1 MIDQYKEAFS
11 LFDEDGDGLI
21 NGEELGIVIRA
32 LGHTVTEAEIDAMI
46 EDVEAQTGQQTVDF
60 ASFLTMI
67 PSQNDGRNA
76 KTEKKEI
83 VEAFQIYDRQK
94 KGYVTAKELRHLMT
108 SVGEALSHEEVD
120 EMFQEAGVG
129 GDDFKIN
136 YVKFVEIMT
145 K

>member
-1 MIDQYKEAFS
+1 MGAYIANFHWIFS
-11 LFDEDGDGLI
+11 
-21 NGEELGIVIRA
+21 VSR
-32 LGHTVTEAEIDAMI
+32 
-46 EDVEAQTGQQTVDF
+46 
-60 ASFLTMI
+60 
-67 PSQNDGRNA
+67 
-76 KTEKKEI
+76 
-83 VEAFQIYDRQK
+83 
-94 KGYVTAKELRHLMT
+94 RHLMT